1 MEHLPGFAP
10 LADRYDGFVLD
21 LWGVI
26 HDGVNAFPHA
36 VDCLARLRAAGKRT
50 LLLSNVPR
58 PNEAARALMRR
69 MGIPDD
75 LYTDILTSGEAV
87 RRALQQPPDLW
98 WAELGKRVFH
108 LGPERDRGIIED
120 LPLTKVS
127 QPSEANFVLNTGPD
141 DHRNPTDMAEFEEV
155 LQDCAQHRLPMIC
168 ANPDLQVIRGGVRV
182 LCAGALALRYRE
194 LGGDVR
200 SLGKPDPA
208 IYQPVLQSLK
218 LPVQRVLAV
227 GELAAHGYRRSGGCR
242 SSRLLGA
249 ERHPCRSIGQRRRRL
264 RSRKGG
270 SARQG
275 GGAVA
280 SCLGSP
286 LRVVICWIHAARH
299 LSSRRGTHNASLR
312 HSRMRGEAT

>member
-1 MEHLPGFAP
+1 MPLMEHLQGFAS

-36 VDCLARLRAAGKRT
+36 VDCLARLREAGKRT

-58 PNEAARALMRR
+58 PNEAAQELMRR

-75 LYTDILTSGEAV
+75 LYTAILTSGEAV
-87 RRALQQPPDLW
+87 RRALQSPPDLW
-98 WAELGKRVFH
+98 WAELGTRVFH
-108 LGPERDRGIIED
+108 LGPERDNGVIEG

-155 LQDCAQHRLPMIC
+155 LQDCAHHHLPMIC

-182 LCAGALALRYRE
+182 LCAGSLALRYQE

-200 SLGKPDPA
+200 SIGKPDPA
-208 IYQPVLQSLK
+208 IYQPVLQSLD

-227 GELAAHGYRRSGGCR
+227 GDALHTDIAGAAGVDLAACWVLGGVHAEALTNGNGGYDVARADAIASEAA
-242 SSRLLGA
+242 LA
-249 ERHPCRSIGQRRRRL
+249 PIASIPRF
-264 RSRKGG
+264 
-270 SARQG
+270 A
-275 GGAVA
+275 
-280 SCLGSP
+280 
-286 LRVVICWIHAARH
+286 W
-299 LSSRRGTHNASLR
+299 
-312 HSRMRGEAT
+312 